1 MKLSLF
7 TFGVLLAGLLQST
20 ARADAVD
27 RIAMERLKATHEQ
40 VEAYQAKLS
49 PVKLNSGYDDVRAIL
64 HAHSY
69 LSHDSVGTIDEIIE
83 AAHAT
88 NVRVIMFSNHPADTY
103 DYFED
108 TEKGMHDGVLL
119 IPGAET
125 GGMLVYP
132 THSMKGHPATP
143 PQPFVDLLH
152 EDGGLTFISHLESK
166 LDWELE
172 RLTGSEIYNTHAD
185 FMEERRFLAMFRNP
199 VALFKLMPA
208 LKRYPQETF
217 AAIQDYP
224 ADYLKAWDRWCQR
237 APHTGVAANDS
248 HHNQAY
254 RGTVTT
260 DGQLLIEDA
269 LGKKVAK
276 LDPEKIPLVKLLIG
290 KRALGTK
297 ILDIDLD
304 PYDRSFR
311 HVSTH
316 LLMNEITRKSVWEAL
331 RAGRAYVAFDWMA
344 DPTGFVYL
352 AEQPTNKTG
361 DATPKRWPMGSE
373 LPWVAGL
380 ELRAEAALPVDWKL
394 VRNSHVLSRSKGKT
408 FDFDV
413 QEPGVYRVEA
423 WLKFVGE
430 PRLWVLSNPIYIR
443 PAEATTGA

>member
-1 MKLSLF
+1 MRCSTIALGF
-7 TFGVLLAGLLQST
+7 LLGALLPST
-20 ARADAVD
+20 ACADAVD
-27 RIAMERLKATHEQ
+27 RIVLERLKATHEQ
-40 VEAYQAKLS
+40 VEENQANLS
-49 PVKLNSGYDDVRAIL
+49 PVELESGYDDVRAIL

-69 LSHDSVGTIDEIIE
+69 LSHDSVGTIEEIIE

-108 TEKGMHDGVLL
+108 TEQGMHDGVLL
-119 IPGAET
+119 VPGAET

-132 THSMKGHPATP
+132 TRSMKGHRATP

-152 EDGGLTFISHLESK
+152 EDGGLTFVSHLETK
-166 LDWELE
+166 LDWELD

-185 FMEERRFLAMFRNP
+185 LMEERRFLTMFRNP
-199 VALFKLMPA
+199 IALFKLMPA
-208 LKRYPQETF
+208 LKQYPQETF

-254 RGTVTT
+254 RGIVTE
-260 DGQLLIEDA
+260 DGMLRIEDA
-269 LGKKVAK
+269 LGEEVTT
-276 LDPEKIPLVKLLIG
+276 LDPEKISLVKLLMG
-290 KRALGTK
+290 NREPGTK
-297 ILDIDLD
+297 ILEIDLD

-316 LLMNEITRKSVWEAL
+316 LLMNEITREAVWDAL
-331 RAGRAYVAFDWMA
+331 HSGRAYVAFDWMA

-352 AEQPTNKTG
+352 AEQQASETG

-373 LPWVAGL
+373 LSLVEGL
-380 ELRAEAALPVDWKL
+380 KLRAEAALPVDWKL
-394 VRNSHVLSRSKGKT
+394 LRNGEVVTKLSGKT
-408 FDFDV
+408 FEFDV
-413 QEPGVYRVEA
+413 EQPGVYRTEA
-423 WLKFVGE
+423 WLRFVGE
-430 PRLWVLSNPIYIR
+430 PRLWVLSNPIYVR
-443 PAEATTGA
+443 PATETGS